1 MSGINLSNVNITIQK
16 FQEISSGKYNA
27 GEVRLDGSHSL
38 EKINHHVD
46 RTGKNIVS
54 LSQAEVIAIKDAFVR
69 ALSANGVQGDE
80 IARIREE
87 LGLAPKGESDVSL
100 SRRSIKPL
108 SRQQIREI
116 LDKNAQTIN
125 RSTGTTTIRT
135 YDQLHARYSDA
146 ERAEI
151 VNTRNATNADLIR
164 KRATLPDRAIS
175 DLQSVLSGEVH
186 FRNQDERT
194 RLIATAEQVKAKIL
208 QRSPG
213 GVLSSEPGATIQVH
227 RGSDGLNVTFAL
239 GGSDADAVRR
249 LDDMLILLRSC
260 RQPNRKTLDVRR
272 EFASLPNLETR
283 AAWVGNLANDPQGGF
298 KARTVAIGLMFD
310 RGIRDHATLSLV
322 NRISDFAAIALV
334 SALVNHADGLR
345 GDALRQSPIVA
356 TLEQQVEPG
365 PMPNEGQAFVPVR
378 SAKEYIDAVYDGA
391 SGKDALLL
399 THEMKAISEE
409 VLAEL
414 KTKFGDGVVTAKTKF
429 SSFVTNEV
437 FTSAFGDTTNGV
449 HGRTPAEMKAAIVAG
464 ASREAAR
471 AAFSNAI
478 KPMLRAAGVKEY
490 EATGVASAL
499 IARHPDLGA
508 KLADSKSLAE
518 VGAVVEEF
526 RPQIEAGVRR
536 KASMDKFRAASA
548 DWYRAALAQA
558 LKVPVSSLAGK
569 AVNMNRLTAINGNL
583 VHDIGE
589 GVNPA
594 DTEAEIEQAF
604 RAVVDKHVAERVAV
618 LNQLGGL
625 QVHAE
630 AIDNMKFTIL
640 MADKLKGIDLRQ
652 LKTIADAIPVENLV
666 AALDI
671 GDKDGVLRE
680 MKAVAR
686 RTTDDT
692 MKAIGAQQGMLEE
705 VNTAGQLVL
714 AMALAKTPGSF
725 DMIRTFLLRPDV
737 ADMSPQSMGDAAGFV
752 FYRLDEPIAKSN
764 AALADM
770 LGKAGLA
777 PLSAQAVSLG
787 LDDLG
792 LDGLSVEEKMKF
804 VSGGELRALAK
815 DVRESTVAV
824 TPSRLREFV
833 HRQFAKKAETHVVNR
848 YLSDLA
854 TKNGIDPEGIAGFC
868 RNVLFRR
875 DGALRRNVET
885 AILNAAATG
894 ADPHAAVAEILAPAN
909 DVALAALRAFDEI
922 KRVDATAMDV
932 ATREIAER
940 ANLPVEDVRKNLNVA
955 GVAVAGG
962 SLAVLRD
969 TIRDELGKPDFDVSK
984 WDPASAGDRARAK
997 LQSFIDKK
1005 VAFLENVLSLN
1016 GVDAENPLSDAVR
1029 GKLVVATLA
1038 TRVYSDP
1045 EVPAA
1050 ANRILQRQETRAAF
1064 QFAKASLVPEK
1075 VAQMSD
1081 SDVFRVF
1088 EAIALNVKN
1097 AIVADLT
1104 EEKYGL
1110 MESTDKDVLH
1120 AIINAALVDYC
1131 GETLLSAAERL
1142 AADGRLD
1149 KVEAA
1154 GREISEGY
1162 SQDYMNAASG
1172 VSAVGGQRIPVD
1184 EAAALRATQSR
1195 TVAYLGHFMFGAVRE
1210 ALEDEW
1216 LPADLAG
1223 RIHAAGAGEENIERA
1238 ATILKR
1244 APELLNTYAAGLN
1257 AEQRAELKALLI
1269 TLDLSDA
1276 ALDASK
1282 AALGAK
1288 ANELKF
1294 SGAGAFDAP
1303 GSVSGKIAIDMGYAL
1318 DELPMLEGVATIYR
1332 QATGCTEAEA
1342 RAAAIDHSSPARRL
1356 YAYGGRFTA
1365 SVENYRAGLALLG
1378 TFKNWFAATNAAI
1391 DSKRGKN
1398 PHVPEGATPTVL
1410 NADTSYFTTDA
1421 AYAYEKFIFEHLAID
1436 DALPLAADD
1445 PEKIFGM
1452 ENNPVTRFVGRAY
1465 VTSSVNTFAQIPPE
1479 KRVALF
1485 AVFDLLAP
1493 LPKTEAEL
1501 GVNYHGQLNVEF
1513 TARVLA
1519 HLDEI
1524 DEMRKNG
1531 TLTKESFCNRFLT
1544 DIPGAAGMTMRE
1556 MGRVVVSRM
1565 SGPEILVQQLKGNGD
1580 AMMQVSLMMQS
1591 SGSTIEEAVAA
1602 VLANRKLPSA
1612 PYVAEANGGISELNG
1627 TAKGGR
1633 AQMVMDFERP
1643 YNPVYVANDKT
1654 VLEKADNVF
1663 AVVFPDGTRLQSA
1676 SEADAAKVADKVA
1689 AFCGDVHPA
1698 QLNSLYMALTQAA
1711 EGPIVGAFNA
1721 SHGIKTTEHMPLTY
1735 TLSRDAQTGVVTVRY
1750 SEPAGFPVKFHW
1762 EATIKLDGAVE
1773 STPIAIESDISM
1785 SRV

>member
-1 MSGINLSNVNITIQK
+1 MSGPINLLNVNISLKQFSDIA
-16 FQEISSGKYNA
+16 SGKYNA
-27 GEVRLDGSHSL
+27 GEVKLKNNHSL
-38 EKINHHVD
+38 SKINAHVHD
-46 RTGKNIVS
+46 TDSNDVS
-54 LSQAEVIAIKDAFVR
+54 LSHAEVIAIKDAFVR
-69 ALSANGVQGDE
+69 ALKANGVGKD
-80 IARIREE
+80 ALNRIRQD
-87 LGLAPKGESDVSL
+87 LGLAPRGEGDISL

-116 LDKNAQTIN
+116 LDEHKQTIN
-125 RSTGTTTIRT
+125 NATGQRTIRT
-135 YDQLHARYSDA
+135 YDELHARYSAA
-146 ERAEI
+146 ERADI
-151 VNTRNATNADLIR
+151 VRTRNATNAALIR
-164 KRATLPDRAIS
+164 QRATLPDRAIS
-175 DLQSVLSGEVH
+175 DVQAVLSGEVH
-186 FRNQDERT
+186 FRKEDERT
-194 RLIATAEQVKAKIL
+194 RLIATAERMKATIL

-213 GVLSSEPGATIQVH
+213 GVPSTEPGATIKVQ
-227 RGSDGLNVTFAL
+227 RGADGLNVTFAL

-249 LDDMLILLRSC
+249 LDDMLVLLRSP
-260 RQPNRKTLDVRR
+260 RQPNRRAFEVRH
-272 EFASLPNLETR
+272 EFAGIRSQEGR

-298 KARTVAIGLMFD
+298 KARTVAIGLMFE
-310 RGIRDHATLSLV
+310 RGIRDNATLSLV
-322 NRISDFAAIALV
+322 NRISDFAALALV
-334 SALVNHADGLR
+334 SDLVNHADGLS

-356 TLEQQVEPG
+356 NLAQQVEPG
-365 PMPNEGQAFVPVR
+365 PMPSEGQAFVPVR
-378 SAKEYIDAVYDGA
+378 SAQEYIDAVYDGA
-391 SGKDALLL
+391 CGSKPLQL
-399 THEMKAISEE
+399 THEMKALGDA

-414 KTKFGDGVVTAKTKF
+414 KAKFGDGVVTTRTKF
-429 SSFVTNEV
+429 SSFVTKEV

-449 HGRTPAEMKAAIVAG
+449 HGRTLEEMKATIVAG
-464 ASREAAR
+464 ASKAAAR
-471 AAFSNAI
+471 TALANLL
-478 KPMLRAAGVKEY
+478 KPMLQAAGGDV
-490 EATGVASAL
+490 ADSTGVASAL
-499 IARHPDLGA
+499 IARHPDLAA
-508 KLADSKSLAE
+508 KLAAAKSPAE
-518 VGAVVEEF
+518 VNAVAEEF
-526 RPQIEAGVRR
+526 RPQIEAGARR
-536 KASMDKFRAASA
+536 MCAMGKCRAASA

-558 LKVPVSSLAGK
+558 LKVPVSSLAGR
-569 AVNMNRLTAINGNL
+569 AVNMKRLTAINGNL
-583 VHDIGE
+583 VHDIGD
-589 GVNPA
+589 GSNPA

-604 RAVVDKHVAERVAV
+604 RSAVDKHVAERVAV
-618 LNQLGGL
+618 LNQLGAL
-625 QVHAE
+625 QVHAA
-630 AIDNMKFTIL
+630 AIDSMKITIL
-640 MADKLKGIDLRQ
+640 MADKLKGIDLLE
-652 LKTIADAIPVENLV
+652 LKTVADAIPVEKLV
-666 AALDI
+666 AALDV
-671 GDKDGVLRE
+671 GDKEGVLNE

-686 RTTDDT
+686 LTTDET
-692 MKAIGAQQGMLEE
+692 MKVIGAEQGMLEE

-725 DMIRTFLLRPDV
+725 DMIRSFLLRPDV
-737 ADMSPQSMGDAAGFV
+737 AGMSPQSMGDAAGFV
-752 FYRLDEPIAKSN
+752 FYKLDEPIAASN

-770 LGKAGLA
+770 LDKAGLA
-777 PLSAQAVSLG
+777 PLSAQAISLG

-792 LDGLSVEEKMKF
+792 LDALSVEEKMKF

-824 TPSRLREFV
+824 TPSRLRELV
-833 HRQFAKKAETHVVNR
+833 HKQFAKKAETHVVNR

-854 TKNGIDPEGIAGFC
+854 AKNGIDPEGVAGFC

-875 DGALRRNVET
+875 DGALRRNAEA
-885 AILNAAATG
+885 AIANAAAKG
-894 ADPHAAVAEILAPAN
+894 ADPHAAVAEVLAPAN

-922 KRVDATAMDV
+922 KRVDASVKDV

-940 ANLPVEDVRKNLNVA
+940 ANLPVEEVGKNLNVA
-955 GVAVAGG
+955 GIAVAGG

-984 WDPASAGDRARAK
+984 WDPASVGERARAK

-1050 ANRILQRQETRAAF
+1050 ANRILQRPETRAAF

-1075 VAQMSD
+1075 IAQMSD
-1081 SDVFRVF
+1081 ADVFRVF

-1131 GETLLSAAERL
+1131 GGTLLSAAERL

-1216 LPADLAG
+1216 LPVDLAE
-1223 RIHAAGAGEENIERA
+1223 RIHMAGAGEENIERA

-1244 APELLNTYAAGLN
+1244 APELLNVYGAGLN

-1269 TLDLSDA
+1269 TLDLGDA

-1282 AALGAK
+1282 ATLGAK

-1294 SGAGAFDAP
+1294 ADAGAFDAP
-1303 GSVSGKIAIDMGYAL
+1303 GSVSGKMAIDMGYAL
-1318 DELPMLEGVATIYR
+1318 DELPMLEGVVTIYR

-1365 SVENYRAGLALLG
+1365 SVENFRAGLALLG

-1410 NADTSYFTTDA
+1410 NADTSYFNTDA

-1436 DALPLAADD
+1436 EALPLAADD

-1465 VTSSVNTFAQIPPE
+1465 VTATVNTFAQIPPE

-1544 DIPGAAGMTMRE
+1544 DIPGAAGMTMKE

-1580 AMMQVSLMMQS
+1580 AMMQVSFMMQS
-1591 SGSTIEEAVAA
+1591 SGCTIEEAVAA

-1633 AQMVMDFERP
+1633 AQMVMDFKRP
-1643 YNPVYVANDKT
+1643 YNPAYVANDKT

-1676 SEADAAKVADKVA
+1676 SEADAAKIADKLA
-1689 AFCGDVHPA
+1689 SFCGEVHPA
-1698 QLNSLYMALTQAA
+1698 QLNALYMALTQAA

-1762 EATIKLDGAVE
+1762 DATIGLDGTAVTTQLVVE
-1773 STPIAIESDISM
+1773 D
-1785 SRV
+1785 